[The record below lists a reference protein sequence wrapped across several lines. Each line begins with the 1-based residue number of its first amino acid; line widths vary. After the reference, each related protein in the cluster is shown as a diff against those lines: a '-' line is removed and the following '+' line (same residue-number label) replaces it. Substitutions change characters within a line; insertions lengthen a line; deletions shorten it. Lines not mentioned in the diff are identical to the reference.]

1 MTPMNNIK
9 NKIMRKVKCKLIFHA
24 RYKEIDMGIFESISK
39 AKEYVMGCWE
49 RPYTIIKLNK

>member
-1 MTPMNNIK
+1 MNNIK